1 MCTESGPPNDTATAT
16 AAADSLD
23 ADHAQTALFE
33 QQRPP
38 HVTTHHA
45 KCEATLFHRFAVC
58 SRLVSSHQYHQQR
71 HHHHHASSRSHS
83 SASTGNMLDIF
94 RGLKNLIKVSHI
106 SIDSPVFRLHYSLT
120 VMMLMSF
127 SLIVTTRQYVGNPID
142 CVHTKD
148 IPEDVLNTYCWIHST
163 YALKSLFKKKIGSE
177 VPYPGIGNSEGKT
190 VDRKEYK
197 YYQWVCFCLFFQVS
211 SRWWLIDLRFVDG
224 QRVEFL
230 IIQVGSCSV
239 MV

>member
-1 MCTESGPPNDTATAT
+1 MCTDCPFPNDTSTGAPGHKEP
-16 AAADSLD
+16 AAVDD
-23 ADHAQTALFE
+23 EVFVERALN
-33 QQRPP
+33 
-38 HVTTHHA
+38 VTTHRA
-45 KCEATLFHRFAVC
+45 KCEATLFHKFTVC
-58 SRLVSSHQYHQQR
+58 SRLVSNHQYQQR
-71 HHHHHASSRSHS
+71 RHHSSRTTSSGHS
-83 SASTGNMLDIF
+83 SGGNMLDIF
-94 RGLKNLIKVSHI
+94 RGLKNLIKVNHI
-106 SIDSPVFRLHYSLT
+106 SIDSPVFRLHYSIT

-177 VPYPGIGNSEGKT
+177 VPYPGIGNSEGKV

-211 SRWWLIDLRFVDG
+211 D
-224 QRVEFL
+224 FL
-230 IIQVGSCSV
+230 SLIQVVVKLKSYVCGRR
-239 MV
+239 

>member
-1 MCTESGPPNDTATAT
+1 MCTESNHPPNDTATASCSVDEPKHN
-16 AAADSLD
+16 AFGGG
-23 ADHAQTALFE
+23 HQQT
-33 QQRPP
+33 
-38 HVTTHHA
+38 
-45 KCEATLFHRFAVC
+45 
-58 SRLVSSHQYHQQR
+58 SHQPLHVRIQQIQQHR
-71 HHHHHASSRSHS
+71 HHSRTASSS
-83 SASTGNMLDIF
+83 SAANMLDIF

-177 VPYPGIGNSEGKT
+177 VPYPGIGNSEGKN

-211 SRWWLIDLRFVDG
+211 VNDERFM
-224 QRVEFL
+224 
-230 IIQVGSCSV
+230 IC
-239 MV
+239 